1 MVLLNNKLLIILST
15 ALCCLML
22 SPLYAE
28 NRYIFPDEV
37 IHGQAKHNQYN
48 TQYNTGFSAQQRYWT
63 YPQYISDF
71 DKKKQAV
78 QYAPSSSVRHNIR
91 YPGTD
96 KKYVNNRLNTTT
108 GNLLYPGDLVSKKKN
123 VIKPDKYRDYKTP
136 PSYPEVPDNNKH
148 SERYLSPKY
157 DHKYSPKYESK
168 PEPQH
173 DRYNDE
179 HYKKD
184 NEKYTGTQYIVGYK
198 YIPVPI
204 YSVQK
209 TLAGR
214 DNLPEMISDD
224 SSYNTY
230 YNDRNNNLRPSQ
242 YYSPEKYGVF
252 STESS
257 PFNLSTQQHDNL
269 LNLDHLFPQL
279 GSINS
284 DL

>member
-1 MVLLNNKLLIILST
+1 
-15 ALCCLML
+15 ML

-37 IHGQAKHNQYN
+37 IHGQAEHNQYN

-78 QYAPSSSVRHNIR
+78 QYAPSSSSRHSIR
-91 YPGTD
+91 YPDTT
-96 KKYVNNRLNTTT
+96 YVNHPLNRPT
-108 GNLLYPGDLVSKKKN
+108 GNLLYPGDLALKKQN
-123 VIKPDKYRDYKTP
+123 YLKPDKYRDYKTP
-136 PSYPEVPDNNKH
+136 PSYPEAPENNKY
-148 SERYLSPKY
+148 SERYLAPKY
-157 DHKYSPKYESK
+157 KHNKYSPKYEPK
-168 PEPQH
+168 PEPQY

-224 SSYNTY
+224 SSYKTY
-230 YNDRNNNLRPSQ
+230 YNDRNSNLRPSQ
-242 YYSPEKYGVF
+242 YDSPEKYGIF
-252 STESS
+252 PIESS
-257 PFNLSTQQHDNL
+257 PYSLAPQQHNKL
-269 LNLDHLFPQL
+269 LDLDHLFPQL